1 MAIAYKRNYR
11 FFLQNRYNIGQTCLS
26 FHNDGTVSLKV
37 VPSLGE
43 IKAIDLA
50 KKDTPAQ
57 TLAYFDSL
65 TTSTTDLSS
74 FLESIETDHPDLG
87 FYSGNFKLK
96 KTYIGYFYNYSMRR
110 MTPVYDDENL
120 KSVALGAE
128 GSKVGRDDEFAYS
141 FMNEV
146 ISRITDPNNHDY
158 AKTLVATARKNDGF
172 EGGYEYS
179 ITKDITNT
187 ITSLHN
193 ACINSSMY
201 SSFALDEDI
210 SAWKADLKHNRLYID
225 ETDAFIEEYWR
236 QGKEFKY
243 DTIEVKGQYWLIE
256 FIGHKKY
263 SEDEDLAEIGKNP
276 DGTYDFICQFYNGGT
291 CLEEVLGYLIE
302 DDGIE

>member
-210 SAWKADLKHNRLYID
+210 SAWKADLKQKMQQYKVFRELYRFTKAYD
-225 ETDAFIEEYWR
+225 LATSHEKEE
-236 QGKEFKY
+236 KTNPN
-243 DTIEVKGQYWLIE
+243 TIEVPQKPKL
-256 FIGHKKY
+256 K
-263 SEDEDLAEIGKNP
+263 SL
-276 DGTYDFICQFYNGGT
+276 TYHQISLSDMFPYINNK
-291 CLEEVLGYLIE
+291 V
-302 DDGIE
+302 